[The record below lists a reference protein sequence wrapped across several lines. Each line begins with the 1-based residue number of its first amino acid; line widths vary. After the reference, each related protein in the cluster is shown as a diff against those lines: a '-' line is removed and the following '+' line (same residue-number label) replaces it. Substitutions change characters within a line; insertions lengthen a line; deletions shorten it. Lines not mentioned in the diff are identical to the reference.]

1 MSAIGWHL
9 TAKIRLAV
17 FVELALQLL
26 TIRHFP
32 AGATIMPIVTCCKKL
47 TGSQYINM
55 EKHFA
60 TKKQAI
66 ESREAQLLEIASGIL
81 LDEGFHALSMER
93 LAQELKTAKGTIYN
107 HYPNREEI
115 VLAIAVQAIKKR
127 HDLFDAASL
136 AQRPSRQRIMAVM
149 VACEIYVT
157 HYRRF
162 FHVENLVRHA
172 AIWDRCSDTRR
183 ALLQNQEQRCMS
195 LVSGIVRNAIA
206 ANDLKL
212 RDGVSPEEMT
222 LSLWALIYGSYLIN
236 DTSPSLEELGVKS
249 VHRSVR
255 TGVMRILD
263 GYQWQPILGDVRDSN
278 LLEDICKEVFPEEPT
293 IESFQQLP

>member
-1 MSAIGWHL
+1 
-9 TAKIRLAV
+9 
-17 FVELALQLL
+17 
-26 TIRHFP
+26 
-32 AGATIMPIVTCCKKL
+32 
-47 TGSQYINM
+47 M
-55 EKHFA
+55 EKQFVS
-60 TKKQAI
+60 KKQAI

-93 LAQELKTAKGTIYN
+93 LAEELKTAKGTIYN

-127 HDLFDAASL
+127 HELFDTASL
-136 AQRPSRQRIMAVM
+136 AQRPSRERMMAVM

-157 HYRRF
+157 HYRHF

-183 ALLQNQEQRCMS
+183 AFLRNQEQRCMS

-206 ANDLKL
+206 SNDLKL
-212 RDGVSPEEMT
+212 RDGLSPEEMT

-255 TGVMRILD
+255 MGVVRMLD
-263 GYQWQPILGDVRDSN
+263 GYQWLPVVGN
-278 LLEDICKEVFPEEPT
+278 APHGTLLEDICKEVFPEEPA
-293 IESFQQLP
+293 IESFQKLP

>member
-1 MSAIGWHL
+1 M
-9 TAKIRLAV
+9 KKP
-17 FVELALQLL
+17 FV
-26 TIRHFP
+26 
-32 AGATIMPIVTCCKKL
+32 
-47 TGSQYINM
+47 S
-55 EKHFA
+55 
-60 TKKQAI
+60 KKQAI
-66 ESREAQLLEIASGIL
+66 ESREAQLLEIASKIL

-93 LAQELKTAKGTIYN
+93 LAEELKTAKGTIYN

-127 HDLFDAASL
+127 HELFDTASL
-136 AQRPSRQRIMAVM
+136 AKRPSRERMMAVM

-157 HYRRF
+157 HYRQF

-172 AIWDRCSDTRR
+172 AIWERCSDTRR
-183 ALLQNQEQRCMS
+183 TLLQAQEQRCMS

-206 ANDLKL
+206 NNDLKL

-222 LSLWALIYGSYLIN
+222 LSLWALIYGSYLID

-255 TGVMRILD
+255 VSVIRILD
-263 GYQWQPILGDVRDSN
+263 GYRWHPIDDDAQHNAV
-278 LLEDICKEVFPEEPT
+278 LEDICKEVFPHEPP
-293 IESFQQLP
+293 IECFQKLP